1 MTLLE
6 PRRGPSDELDE
17 IATLATPLTDPSDF
31 DPLLDRI
38 GDARLVLIGEASH
51 GTAEYYR
58 WRAELSRRLITE
70 RGFSFVAVEGDWPD
84 CFAVNRWVK
93 GRADQRVSAVQVLGT
108 FRRWPTWM
116 WANEEVAGFVEWLRD
131 HNARSGAGVGFFGL
145 DVYSLWES
153 LRRILSYV
161 GERHPEAL

>member
-51 GTAEYYR
+51 GTSEYYR
-58 WRAELSRRLITE
+58 WRAELSRRLIVE

-84 CFAVNRWVK
+84 CAVVDRWVK
-93 GRADQRVSAVQVLGT
+93 GRAHPDRSASEVLGT
-108 FRRWPTWM
+108 FARWPSWM
-116 WANEEVAGFVEWLRD
+116 WANEEVAEFVDWLRD
-131 HNARSGAGVGFFGL
+131 HNAATG
-145 DVYSLWES
+145 
-153 LRRILSYV
+153 
-161 GERHPEAL
+161 

>member
-17 IATLATPLTDPSDF
+17 IATLATPLTDLSDF

-38 GDARLVLIGEASH
+38 GDARYVLIGEASH
-51 GTAEYYR
+51 GTSEYYR

-93 GRADQRVSAVQVLGT
+93 GRADQERSAADVLGT
-108 FRRWPTWM
+108 FARWPTWM
-116 WANEEVAGFVEWLRD
+116 WANEEVADFATWLREQ
-131 HNARSGAGVGFFGL
+131 NLATAGAVGFYGL
-145 DVYSLWES
+145 DVYSLW
-153 LRRILSYV
+153 
-161 GERHPEAL
+161 